1 MRVLEHEWAVTAWV
15 ETLAGPDTATLRLGG
30 SWRLA
35 HLAGLDRDLIAALA
49 RLLEAP
55 PRRAR
60 IVADGL
66 DQLDTAGGWLI
77 VRTIRALEAARVTV
91 ELVGARPAHAALLEL
106 LRGSEAAPCDP
117 PPRDHPWLRL
127 VLRTGAG
134 TVHAAQEGARFLS
147 FAGAVTLSLLRQ
159 LLRPRTLRLT
169 SIVHHIEQTGVNA
182 IPIIAIMAFFIGI
195 VLAYQGADQLRQF
208 GAEIFT
214 VNLVAVSTLRELG
227 VLLTAIMVA
236 GRSGSAF
243 TAQIG
248 TMKVN
253 EELDAMEVIGL
264 DRLAVLVTPRL
275 VALAV
280 SLPLLTFL
288 ANLMALVGGG
298 LVVVLLLDIPTVLLL
313 RQLQAAVGIDLF
325 VAGMIKAPV
334 FAVLIA
340 AIGCYMGLQVE
351 GNAESVGRLTTQSVV
366 VSIFAVIVV
375 DALFSMLFATFG
387 I

>member
-1 MRVLEHEWAVTAWV
+1 M
-15 ETLAGPDTATLRLGG
+15 
-30 SWRLA
+30 
-35 HLAGLDRDLIAALA
+35 
-49 RLLEAP
+49 
-55 PRRAR
+55 R
-60 IVADGL
+60 IVASRIDR
-66 DQLDTAGGWLI
+66 LDTAGGWLI
-77 VRTIRALEAARVTV
+77 VRTIRSLEAAGVAV
-91 ELVGARPAHAALLEL
+91 ELAGASPAHAALLER
-106 LRGSEAAPCDP
+106 LRALEAVPCDP
-117 PPRDHPWLRL
+117 PERDHPWLRL
-127 VLRTGAG
+127 VLRTGAA
-134 TVHAAQEGARFLS
+134 TVHGFWEGARFLS
-147 FAGAVTLSLLRQ
+147 FTGAVTLTLLRQ
-159 LLRPRTLRLT
+159 LLSPRSLRLT

-182 IPIIAIMAFFIGI
+182 IPIIAIMAFFIGM
-195 VLAYQGADQLRQF
+195 VLAYQGADQLRRF

-264 DRLAVLVTPRL
+264 DRLAVLVTPRII
-275 VALAV
+275 ALAL

-288 ANLMALVGGG
+288 ANLVALVGGG
-298 LVVVLLLDIPTVLLL
+298 LVVVLLFDIPTVLVL
-313 RQLQAAVGIDLF
+313 RQLQNAVGVDLF

-340 AIGCYMGLQVE
+340 TIGCYMGLQVE

-366 VSIFAVIVV
+366 AGIFSVIVV
-375 DALFSMLFATFG
+375 DALFSILFATFG

>member
-1 MRVLEHEWAVTAWV
+1 MRIR
-15 ETLAGPDTATLRLGG
+15 AG
-30 SWRLA
+30 
-35 HLAGLDRDLIAALA
+35 
-49 RLLEAP
+49 
-55 PRRAR
+55 R
-60 IVADGL
+60 IKE
-66 DQLDTAGGWLI
+66 LDTAGGWLI
-77 VRTIRALEAARVTV
+77 VRTIKALEAVRAAV
-91 ELVGARPAHAALLEL
+91 ELTGASPAHATLLARLREL
-106 LRGSEAAPCDP
+106 EAVPCDP
-117 PPRDHPWLRL
+117 PERDRPWLRL
-127 VLRTGAG
+127 VLRTGAA
-134 TVHAAQEGARFLS
+134 TVHAIAGGARFLS
-147 FAGAVTLSLLRQ
+147 FAGAVTLTLLRQ
-159 LLRPRTLRLT
+159 LPRPSRDRLT
-169 SIVHHIEQTGVNA
+169 SIVHHVEQTGVNA
-182 IPIIAIMAFFIGI
+182 IPIIAIMAFFIGV
-195 VLAYQGADQLRQF
+195 VLAYQGADQLRRF

-264 DRLAVLVTPRL
+264 DRLAVLVTPRII
-275 VALAV
+275 ALAL

-288 ANLMALVGGG
+288 ANLMALAGGG
-298 LVVVLLLDIPTVLLL
+298 LVVVLLLDLPIVLLL
-313 RQLQAAVGIDLF
+313 RQLQGAVGVDLF

-366 VSIFAVIVV
+366 VSIFSVILV
-375 DALFSMLFATFG
+375 DAFFSILLATFG
-387 I
+387 L

>member
-1 MRVLEHEWAVTAWV
+1 
-15 ETLAGPDTATLRLGG
+15 
-30 SWRLA
+30 
-35 HLAGLDRDLIAALA
+35 
-49 RLLEAP
+49 
-55 PRRAR
+55 
-60 IVADGL
+60 
-66 DQLDTAGGWLI
+66 
-77 VRTIRALEAARVTV
+77 
-91 ELVGARPAHAALLEL
+91 
-106 LRGSEAAPCDP
+106 
-117 PPRDHPWLRL
+117 
-127 VLRTGAG
+127 
-134 TVHAAQEGARFLS
+134 
-147 FAGAVTLSLLRQ
+147 
-159 LLRPRTLRLT
+159 
-169 SIVHHIEQTGVNA
+169 
-182 IPIIAIMAFFIGI
+182 MAFFIGI

-248 TMKVN
+248 TMK
-253 EELDAMEVIGL
+253 
-264 DRLAVLVTPRL
+264 VTPRL